1 MKASISQFDAENEY
15 FFDES
20 CFITELSNSADDP
33 GVSIAWARFVAQ
45 KVTHEKF
52 IGDELWLK
60 NLKHLPTNMLSL

>member
-33 GVSIAWARFVAQ
+33 GVSVARARFVVQ
-45 KVTHEKF
+45 KVINKNS
-52 IGDELWLK
+52 IGDESWLK
-60 NLKHLPTNMLSL
+60 NLKHLPTNILSL